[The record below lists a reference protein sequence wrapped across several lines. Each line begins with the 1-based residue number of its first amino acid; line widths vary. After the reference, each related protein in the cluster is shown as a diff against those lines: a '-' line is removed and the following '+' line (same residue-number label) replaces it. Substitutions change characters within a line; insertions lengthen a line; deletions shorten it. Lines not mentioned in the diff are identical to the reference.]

1 MRREAL
7 VIGPDDF
14 SRSLATS
21 VERSGNWCF
30 TSARRTLA
38 LERLR
43 LTSGLPDC
51 MILHV
56 RAMDRAAASEL
67 AAAASAADVRIAI
80 AADHEVTQMRT
91 LFALAQTAALEFIP
105 SATKRA
111 GVHHAFFSTFPRTS
125 IHSRFVHALSP
136 RLSQLPD
143 PSFAVVCHELI
154 PHATGHDFA
163 DRSRKESWEGGGAK
177 PLATLVRSRFVLKS
191 PPSASGSP
199 SAGSRPGPDAARE
212 ASRTCVRGGLPLGT
226 HNDIYASPGSRSVNA
241 RRVDRIR

>member
-111 GVHHAFFSTFPRTS
+111 GVHHAFFSRFPRTS

-163 DRSRKESWEGGGAK
+163 DRSRKESWEGGG
-177 PLATLVRSRFVLKS
+177 
-191 PPSASGSP
+191 
-199 SAGSRPGPDAARE
+199 E
-212 ASRTCVRGGLPLGT
+212 ASRDTCPLSACPQVT
-226 HNDIYASPGSRSVNA
+226 AFSK
-241 RRVDRIR
+241 RVA